1 MAENEKVE
9 AMTEKQRKEQR
20 ICDLR
25 WRLKATDYK
34 TIKCLAAKALGE
46 EMPYDLKKVEAE
58 RQACRDEIN
67 AIQSE
72 LENDA

>member
-1 MAENEKVE
+1 MEEKENMRHE
-9 AMTEKQRKEQR
+9 KEQK
-20 ICDLR
+20 ICALEA
-25 WRLKATDYK
+25 RLSATDYK
-34 TIKCLAAKALGE
+34 VLKDLAAQALGE
-46 EMPYDLKKVEAE
+46 EMPYDLTKVEAE